1 MNRKIN
7 EQKDQWIRARILYK
21 EKKPWQFNRET
32 RVSVTSAAI
41 KGYVNLKANYKVSKR
56 NIGKCLYERGLGK
69 GILEN
74 IKNW

>member
-1 MNRKIN
+1 MNKKIN

-56 NIGKCLYERGLGK
+56 
-69 GILEN
+69 EN
-74 IKNW
+74 RKKYFAALH